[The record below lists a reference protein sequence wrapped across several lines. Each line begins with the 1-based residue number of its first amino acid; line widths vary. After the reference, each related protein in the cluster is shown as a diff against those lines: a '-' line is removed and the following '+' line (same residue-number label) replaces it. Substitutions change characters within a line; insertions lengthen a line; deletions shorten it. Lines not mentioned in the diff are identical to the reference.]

1 MSETGSVAPAPTL
14 PDLTIACVQMA
25 PQVGEKAAN
34 IARSLQL
41 IAHAATSGARLVV
54 LPELTS
60 SGYVFASREEAFA
73 LAESASD
80 GQAVLAWSAAARQL
94 GIHLVAGFA
103 ERDGDRLYNSAAVI
117 GPAGLLGT
125 YRKLHL
131 WSDENLFFEPGDH
144 GLPVFHTE
152 IGRLAA
158 IICYDGWFPEVYR
171 TLALKGADL
180 VAVPTNWVPMPGQEA
195 HRPTMANVLA
205 MAGAHSNGLT
215 VACASRTGVE
225 RGQPFIGQSI
235 VVGSDGWPLAGPATA
250 AGEEILLAQVNLQ
263 RSRQGRRL
271 NAFNDVLRDR
281 RCDVYGSP
289 CSAGWPLTR

>member
-1 MSETGSVAPAPTL
+1 MSASPSAAPAPAF
-14 PDLTIACVQMA
+14 PDLTVACVQMA
-25 PQVGEKAAN
+25 PRVGDKAAN
-34 IARSLQL
+34 VARSLEL
-41 IAHAATSGARLVV
+41 IGQAAAGGARLVV

-60 SGYVFASREEAFA
+60 SGYAFSSREEAFA
-73 LAESASD
+73 LAESATE
-80 GQAVLAWSAAARQL
+80 GAAVLAWSEAARRL

-103 ERDGDRLYNSAAVI
+103 ERDGDRLYNSAAVF
-117 GPAGLLGT
+117 GSRGLLGT

-131 WSDENLFFEPGDH
+131 WNDEHLFFEPGDH

-171 TLALKGADL
+171 ALALKGVDL

-195 HRPTMANVLA
+195 HQTAMANVLT
-205 MAGAHSNGLT
+205 MAAAHSNGLT
-215 VACASRTGVE
+215 VACASRIGAE
-225 RGQPFIGQSI
+225 RGQLFIGQSI
-235 VVGSDGWPLAGPATA
+235 VVGSDGWPLAGPASPA
-250 AGEEILLAQVNLQ
+250 NEEVLLARVNLL
-263 RSRQGRRL
+263 RLRQGRRL

-281 RCDVYGSP
+281 RSDVYGSP